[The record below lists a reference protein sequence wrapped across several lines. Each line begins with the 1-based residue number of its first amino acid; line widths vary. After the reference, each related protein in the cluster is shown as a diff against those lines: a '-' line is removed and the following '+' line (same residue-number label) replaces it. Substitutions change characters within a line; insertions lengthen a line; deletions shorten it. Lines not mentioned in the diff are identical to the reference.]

1 MSPEIEKIRSKLK
14 KASLILAKM
23 KFSIRELEN
32 TLVVAEDLSIL
43 INTDDLRKH
52 LQETLFALKEKRI
65 RIENYVNDQALE
77 LVNHICPLSL
87 KELEHFSHLSSK
99 EIKSNSMIISD
110 VEGNLVMI
118 DLEEGTAEI
127 MKDF

>member
-77 LVNHICPLSL
+77 LVNQICPLSL